1 MLQIGGILKPNDGK
15 CHLDNKGAYTEPLN
29 QDYPSLGHISRK
41 SQDHSINIIFA
52 VTKKVEEN
60 YKQYE
65 KLIRG
70 SKVGV
75 LASDASN
82 IVTLVKDQYE
92 VYFLVESYKI
102 FNVYFLMLVY

>member
-1 MLQIGGILKPNDGK
+1 
-15 CHLDNKGAYTEPLN
+15 LDSTGSYTEPLN

-41 SQDHSINIIFA
+41 AQDHSVNIIFA
-52 VTKKVEEN
+52 VTQNVVETYKKF
-60 YKQYE
+60 E

-92 VYFLVESYKI
+92 VYAILSFA
-102 FNVYFLMLVY
+102 